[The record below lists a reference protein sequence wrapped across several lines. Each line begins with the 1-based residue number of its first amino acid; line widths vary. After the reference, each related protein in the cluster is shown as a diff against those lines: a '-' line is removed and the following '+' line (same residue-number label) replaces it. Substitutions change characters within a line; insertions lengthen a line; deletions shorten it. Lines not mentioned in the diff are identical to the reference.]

1 MNTQER
7 LRAVA
12 MGVGVI
18 LMLVLA
24 VGVYRYTDAYA
35 SSIQPGNFRS
45 FSVSGEGKV
54 VVSPDIATFTYSV
67 ITEGGNDLSA
77 LMTQNDAK
85 GKKAIDFVKAQGI
98 KAEDIKT
105 EHFGVEPRYQY
116 ANCGGLNGGVCPP
129 PTIVG
134 YTVRQ
139 TVGVKI
145 RKDNF
150 GKVGVLLSGVV
161 GAGAN
166 SVSQIAFTLDDPA
179 KAESEARAKAFAQAR
194 EKADALADAGKFG
207 IGRLL
212 NVSEGGYSPRYYAN
226 DSYAMGKGGGGE
238 MAPAP
243 ATIEPGSQD
252 IVINLSLQYEIR

>member
-1 MNTQER
+1 MNTQDR
-7 LRAVA
+7 LKALA
-12 MGVGVI
+12 MGAGVI

-35 SSIQPGNFRS
+35 SSIQPSSFRS
-45 FSVSGEGKV
+45 VSVRGEGKV

-67 ITEGGNDLSA
+67 ITEGGTDLSA
-77 LMTQNDAK
+77 LMTQNDTK

-105 EHFGVEPRYQY
+105 EQFGVEPRYQY
-116 ANCGGLNGGVCPP
+116 ANCGGQGGGVCPP

-139 TVGVKI
+139 TVSVKI

-150 GKVGVLLSGVV
+150 GKVGTLLSGVV
-161 GAGAN
+161 GVGAN

-179 KAESEARAKAFAQAR
+179 KAEAEARAKAFTQAR
-194 EKADALADAGKFG
+194 EKADALASAGKFSV
-207 IGRLL
+207 GRLL
-212 NVSEGGYSPRYYAN
+212 NVSEGGYSPRYYAA
-226 DSYAMGKGGGGE
+226 DSYALGKGGGG
-238 MAPAP
+238 MMPAP